1 MALKTLPTVIK
12 EKEPLW
18 YRVPYNSL
26 KNRNKKSMRI
36 RSVTGLAWNWLLI
49 RNGNGTGKG
58 TSGMDKYRSIV
69 DGMNMALER
78 KLFSSERIKNQV
90 FERFQ
95 GWIR

>member
-1 MALKTLPTVIK
+1 
-12 EKEPLW
+12 
-18 YRVPYNSL
+18 
-26 KNRNKKSMRI
+26 
-36 RSVTGLAWNWLLI
+36 
-49 RNGNGTGKG
+49 
-58 TSGMDKYRSIV
+58 MDKYRSIV